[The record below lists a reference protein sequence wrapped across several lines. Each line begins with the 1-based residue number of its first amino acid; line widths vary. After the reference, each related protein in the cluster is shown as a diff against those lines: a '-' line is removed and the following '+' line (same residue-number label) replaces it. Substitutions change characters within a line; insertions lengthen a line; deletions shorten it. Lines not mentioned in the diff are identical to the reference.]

1 MKKYLLIILFI
12 VAGNLHAQ
20 KSTKE
25 LIQKLSLEEK
35 ERIVIGSEMEIPW
48 SEGGDTGV
56 GEVGG
61 NVPGA
66 AGKSLLNER
75 LNLPVV
81 VFADGP
87 AGVRINPIRKDNP
100 NKTYYATAF
109 PVATMLA
116 SSFNTELMEEVGKAF
131 GHEAKEYGV
140 DVLLA
145 PALNIHRNPLG
156 GRNFEYYSEDPLVSG
171 KMASAFTN
179 GVQSLGVGVSIK
191 HLAVN
196 NQETNRSRIN
206 AIVSERALREIYLKG
221 FEIAVKESHPWT
233 VMSAYNKINGE
244 YASESADLLKNILR
258 DEWGFNGFVMTDWF
272 AGEDVPKQIR
282 SGNDLLMPGTP
293 KHKGMIVEAVKNGEL
308 KKEDLDNCVEAILN
322 IYQKTPSFLSYEPTG
337 APDLDRSKLIAE
349 KAAKEGAILLKNEG
363 ATLPLSVSEPKDVA
377 LFGVGSYKTIAV
389 GTGSGNVNMAY
400 SVSLLEGLEDND
412 LKVAQELKEVY
423 QNYIART
430 LDSMPKKAW
439 SFGPDKILP
448 EKLWSRTELDSIS
461 KKTSVG
467 ILTINRTSGEFYDR
481 KQAYDFYLSKE
492 EDTLLKSLAE
502 AYHSQNKK
510 FIVVLNIGGVIETT
524 SWKSYAD
531 SILLMWQGGQ
541 EGGNA
546 IASILIGETSPS
558 GKLPMTFPNRYMD
571 HYSSKNFPGRE
582 LVDNPFPSALVGVE
596 SEVVYEE
603 DIYIGYRYFETF
615 NVPVSYPFGFGM
627 SYTTFE
633 IANNSINVNKD
644 GVLEISCSVKNIGNV
659 KGKEVVQVYIASPD
673 VNLEKPSKE
682 LRAFSKSKLLSPN
695 EYQNIYFQIE
705 PKDYASFS
713 TEKSA
718 WVLEAG
724 TYKIMVGNSISNIS
738 FTESIEIPNTLEVL
752 KTTKSLVPN
761 REISKLTKKNMNIE

>member
-1 MKKYLLIILFI
+1 MKKYLLITLFI

-87 AGVRINPIRKDNP
+87 AGVRINPIRKDTP

-272 AGEDVPKQIR
+272 AGEDIPKQIR

-389 GTGSGNVNMAY
+389 GTGSGNVNM
-400 SVSLLEGLEDND
+400 VLF
-412 LKVAQELKEVY
+412 
-423 QNYIART
+423 
-430 LDSMPKKAW
+430 
-439 SFGPDKILP
+439 SFF
-448 EKLWSRTELDSIS
+448 
-461 KKTSVG
+461 VG
-467 ILTINRTSGEFYDR
+467 
-481 KQAYDFYLSKE
+481 
-492 EDTLLKSLAE
+492 
-502 AYHSQNKK
+502 
-510 FIVVLNIGGVIETT
+510 
-524 SWKSYAD
+524 
-531 SILLMWQGGQ
+531 
-541 EGGNA
+541 
-546 IASILIGETSPS
+546 
-558 GKLPMTFPNRYMD
+558 
-571 HYSSKNFPGRE
+571 
-582 LVDNPFPSALVGVE
+582 
-596 SEVVYEE
+596 
-603 DIYIGYRYFETF
+603 
-615 NVPVSYPFGFGM
+615 GF
-627 SYTTFE
+627 
-633 IANNSINVNKD
+633 
-644 GVLEISCSVKNIGNV
+644 
-659 KGKEVVQVYIASPD
+659 
-673 VNLEKPSKE
+673 
-682 LRAFSKSKLLSPN
+682 R
-695 EYQNIYFQIE
+695 
-705 PKDYASFS
+705 
-713 TEKSA
+713 
-718 WVLEAG
+718 
-724 TYKIMVGNSISNIS
+724 
-738 FTESIEIPNTLEVL
+738 
-752 KTTKSLVPN
+752 
-761 REISKLTKKNMNIE
+761 R